1 MSYFTH
7 SCINGRVR
15 LSCVLFV
22 LSGLFFLFFLSYGR
36 YTLPESAPVGTTVL
50 SVMAQDSD
58 SGIYGQFRY
67 YVENPF
73 FAVNLFTGE
82 ITTTKPLDYETASS
96 HTFVVLAQ
104 DGGSPASNGTAWVE
118 VTVTNVNDNPP
129 RFTQTIYNEYVTE
142 DAGPGELVTTG
153 ESQELDQFRRNCPP
167 TPPLS

>member
-1 MSYFTH
+1 M
-7 SCINGRVR
+7 NGRVH
-15 LSCVLFV
+15 LSCVLFFLV
-22 LSGLFFLFFLSYGR
+22 LSGLFLFFLFYGR

-50 SVMAQDSD
+50 SVIAQDSD

-104 DGGSPASNGTAWVE
+104 DGGSPALNGTAWVE
-118 VTVTNVNDNPP
+118 VTLTNVNDNPP

-153 ESQELDQFRRNCPP
+153 ESLELDLVRFQGNCPP

>member
-7 SCINGRVR
+7 SHINGRVR
-15 LSCVLFV
+15 LSCVLVFPRIDWP
-22 LSGLFFLFFLSYGR
+22 FFLFLLSYGR

-50 SVMAQDSD
+50 SVIAQDSD

-104 DGGSPASNGTAWVE
+104 DGGSPALNGTAWVE
-118 VTVTNVNDNPP
+118 VTLTNVNDNPP

-142 DAGPGELVTTG
+142 DAGLGELVTTG
-153 ESQELDQFRRNCPP
+153 ESLELDQ